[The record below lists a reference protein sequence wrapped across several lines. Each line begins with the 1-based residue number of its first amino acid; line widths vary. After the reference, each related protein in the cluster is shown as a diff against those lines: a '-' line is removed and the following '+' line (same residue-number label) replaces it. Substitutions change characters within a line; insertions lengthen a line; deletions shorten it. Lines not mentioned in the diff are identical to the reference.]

1 MKKPLATRIRKILL
15 RTLLVVAILAVLIIV
30 FISPIAKWAVEKY
43 DTKYSGREITMDLP
57 YINPFTGYVHLR
69 NFKIYEANSDSV
81 FFSSEAIKVN
91 IEMLKLLTKTYELSS
106 VTLDTP
112 VGKIIQQ
119 DSVTFNFTDVLKRF
133 TSKDSIPKPKDPNKE
148 PAHFNILD
156 MKIKNGTFYYVEKT
170 VPVFYYIKKLDVES
184 DGLRWDVDTMAAKV
198 YLESGPGTG
207 TVNATMMV
215 NVKSMDYRLAAVVD
229 KFDLG
234 IMEQYIKDL
243 VNYGKFRANLDADVK
258 ATGNIKN
265 KEDLNAT
272 GIVSV
277 NDLHFG
283 KDTAEDY
290 LAFQKLTVDIMQ
302 LSPAGKKYS
311 FDSISLLKPYVKYE
325 RYDHLDNLQNMFGKK
340 GQNVKNAKQ
349 SNGKTNILFQIA
361 DYVKVLAKNFFK
373 SNYQIKRLA
382 IYDADIRYNDYA
394 LTEKFAA
401 AAFPLTIIADSIE
414 RSKKWV
420 DLSLKT
426 GLKPYGDI
434 NLGLSIN
441 PLDSSDFD
449 IHYHLQKIPM
459 AMFNP
464 YLITYT
470 SFPLDRGT
478 IELKGNWSVRNGF
491 INSNNRLTIID
502 ARVNNRQ
509 KRNGAKWIP
518 LRLIMFFIRD
528 RGNVTDYEV
537 PIKGDLKDPKFKV
550 GDVILDILTNIFVKP
565 ATIRYRSEVRYTENE
580 IEKSMLVRWD
590 KRKTVLE
597 SNQEEFVQKIAGFLK
612 ENPGISVTV
621 SPLVYEEK
629 EKEYILFF
637 EAKKQFYLFANKMNS
652 KDLRDKDTTNIEE
665 ISVKDSSFI
674 RYLDARIKTKLLF
687 TIQDKCRQIVSQD
700 VVNERFNAIIKK
712 RKEVFLAYFKEE
724 GVADRVKMQPMVDK
738 IPYNGFSVYKI
749 NYKGEVPDELMEAY
763 RTIND
768 FNNKNPRKKYK
779 ELREKNRKA
788 IRGK

>member
-1 MKKPLATRIRKILL
+1 LL
-15 RTLLVVAILAVLIIV
+15 IVAILAILIIL

-69 NFKIYEANSDSV
+69 NLKIYEAKSDSV
-81 FFSSEAIKVN
+81 FFSTRAITVN
-91 IEMLKLLTKTYELSS
+91 LEMLKLFSKTYELSS

-119 DSVTFNFTDVLKRF
+119 DSTTLNFTDLIERF
-133 TSKDSIPKPKDPNKE
+133 SSKDSIPKPKDPNKE
-148 PAHFNILD
+148 PLHFNILD
-156 MKIKNGTFYYVEKT
+156 MKIKDGTFYYVEKT

-184 DGLRWDVDTMAAKV
+184 DGLRWNVDSLSAKV

-207 TVNATMMV
+207 TVNAALMINM
-215 NVKSMDYRLAAVVD
+215 KSMDYRLGAVVN

-234 IMEQYIKDL
+234 IMEQYIKDIA
-243 VNYGKFRANLDADVK
+243 NYGKFRANLDADVK

-265 KEDLNAT
+265 KEELNAK
-272 GIVSV
+272 GIVAI

-283 KDTAEDY
+283 KDSLNDY
-290 LAFQKLTVDIMQ
+290 LAFQKLIVDIQQ
-302 LSPAGKKYS
+302 LNPAGKKYS
-311 FDSISLLKPYVKYE
+311 FDSISLQKPYFKYE
-325 RYDHLDNLQNMFGKK
+325 RYDHLDNLQNMFGKG
-340 GQNVKNAKQ
+340 GQNVKDAKENKGNA
-349 SNGKTNILFQIA
+349 NILFQIA
-361 DYVKVLAKNFFK
+361 DYVKILAKNFFK
-373 SNYQIKRLA
+373 SNYQIRRLA
-382 IYDADIRYNDYA
+382 IYDADLHYNDYA

-420 DLSLKT
+420 GLSLKT

-434 NLGLSIN
+434 KFGLSIN
-441 PLDSSDFD
+441 PLDSTDFD

-478 IELKGNWSVRNGF
+478 IELKGNWNVRNGY

-509 KRNGAKWIP
+509 KRNGAKWVP
-518 LRLIMFFIRD
+518 LKLIMFFIRD

-565 ATIRYRSEVRYTENE
+565 VTIRYRSEVRYTENE

-597 SNQEEFVQKIAGFLK
+597 SNQEEFVKKIAGFLK
-612 ENPGISVTV
+612 DNPAVSLTV

-652 KDLRDKDTTNIEE
+652 KDLRDKDTSNIEK
-665 ISVKDSSFI
+665 ISVKDSTFI
-674 RYLDARIKTKLLF
+674 RYLDSRAKSKLLF
-687 TIQDKCRQIVSQD
+687 TIQDKCRQIVSRD
-700 VVNERFNAIIKK
+700 LVIDRFNRIIKK

-724 GVADRVKMQPMVDK
+724 GVANRVVMQPMVDK
-738 IPYNGFSVYKI
+738 VPYNGFSVYRI
-749 NYKGEVPDELMEAY
+749 NYKGEVPEELMEAY
-763 RTIND
+763 RSINE